1 MATTDNEIDTL
12 KIELT
17 ALRKDFGELK
27 DTLKTLSKNEW
38 DKGAASA
45 RSTGAQMR
53 DYAVEGAH
61 QVESGIQNRPMT
73 SVLTAFGVGFVLGK
87 LLDR

>member
-45 RSTGAQMR
+45 RSSGAQVR
-53 DYAVEGAH
+53 D
-61 QVESGIQNRPMT
+61 
-73 SVLTAFGVGFVLGK
+73 
-87 LLDR
+87 